1 MSGGGAAYSCLARV
15 KGLLILSCGS
25 EEMAQM
31 YTFKIYDVCIAFN
44 TPLALQKRSKG
55 VASDARHVWR

>member
-1 MSGGGAAYSCLARV
+1 
-15 KGLLILSCGS
+15 
-25 EEMAQM
+25 M

-55 VASDARHVWR
+55 VASDARVKETTVLKSRVKLTRKIRDVEVLCT